1 MFRKTNCEIFT
12 IFATSLLFVHPS
24 QRILILKILQQ
35 HQFTAPSVLICTWI
49 RRLNMEYLVTDLWQ
63 FFLSP
68 DEHHDITRL
77 NTEESNLD
85 FDFVGRFMVFGE

>member
-1 MFRKTNCEIFT
+1 
-12 IFATSLLFVHPS
+12 
-24 QRILILKILQQ
+24 
-35 HQFTAPSVLICTWI
+35 
-49 RRLNMEYLVTDLWQ
+49 MEYFVPDLRQ

-85 FDFVGRFMVFGE
+85 FDFVGRFMVVGE